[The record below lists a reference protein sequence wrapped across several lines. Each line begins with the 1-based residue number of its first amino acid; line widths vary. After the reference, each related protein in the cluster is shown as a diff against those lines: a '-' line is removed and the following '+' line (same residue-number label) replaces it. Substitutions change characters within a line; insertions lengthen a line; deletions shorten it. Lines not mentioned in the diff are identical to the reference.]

1 MLFFEWAP
9 VSVVPCL
16 TALYAI
22 PPNRQEPRC
31 DGRRLEVGIA
41 QPRNSS
47 LDLSASWRT
56 VSCFLNLNR
65 SFADATVNIADIGR
79 VGVAIVPLRNIWP
92 KLARRADSVEA
103 SVSGLTTSG
112 HDRSE
117 EPRPGGREELSRT
130 CPNELNDWQE
140 KRRRKLFVLIPTS
153 PVVRGATRHS
163 GHRVEDLSWGP
174 RSWLL
179 LAPVFLGC
187 SVEWL
192 NNSFS
197 SSGREKAAKAHIL
210 FTAAKLDTYN
220 WFKL

>member
-31 DGRRLEVGIA
+31 DGRRPEVGIA

-56 VSCFLNLNR
+56 ESCFLNLNR

-79 VGVAIVPLRNIWP
+79 VGVAIDLPFPLRNIWP

-130 CPNELNDWQE
+130 MPERA
-140 KRRRKLFVLIPTS
+140 KRLAGKKKKKIVRLDSDISRRAWSYETFRPSCRGFVLGS
-153 PVVRGATRHS
+153 A
-163 GHRVEDLSWGP
+163 
-174 RSWLL
+174 L
-179 LAPVFLGC
+179 LAPLGSSVF
-187 SVEWL
+187 
-192 NNSFS
+192 
-197 SSGREKAAKAHIL
+197 RL
-210 FTAAKLDTYN
+210 FC
-220 WFKL
+220 